1 MPDCKKKCFLHK
13 FLSKIIGLQA
23 GENKIGVFSRE
34 NAVSS
39 SHMAGYISVLH
50 EEQPVNRIDIENRLD
65 IYAKGEKLSSNKTFY
80 Y

>member
-34 NAVSS
+34 NAVFIVSY
-39 SHMAGYISVLH
+39 G
-50 EEQPVNRIDIENRLD
+50 RIYKCL
-65 IYAKGEKLSSNKTFY
+65 A
-80 Y
+80 